1 MQKYTRRKYAPEKYT
16 FKKSLRKL
24 IEKSMRKF
32 RKTEE
37 EFEKNEKVEGGCCN
51 LDACVLTNLHG

>member
-1 MQKYTRRKYAPEKYT
+1 MLLKSTLS
-16 FKKSLRKL
+16 KKSLRKL